1 MLSISDVAHYAI
13 NSLLTVLVINSISS
27 RLFPIVQEVNSSAVT
42 FVLSTR
48 QLWVEHLEP
57 FLSEIIELLQV
68 FLNSGTAPLQ
78 QALRRV
84 CAQLV
89 DLSPSLALAIT
100 GHVIRTTVSE
110 IKKHLEQTEGSEV
123 NMEVEEDID
132 NKKLKRCVLYCVTNM
147 KVRSH
152 TGGYPC
158 TNCALNLKQISH
170 LFKTVSVV
178 QRF

>member
-1 MLSISDVAHYAI
+1 M
-13 NSLLTVLVINSISS
+13 
-27 RLFPIVQEVNSSAVT
+27 T

-57 FLSEIIELLQV
+57 FLSEIVDLLQM

-89 DLSPSLALAIT
+89 DLSPSLALTIT

-110 IKKHLEQTEGSEV
+110 IEKHLEQTEGSEV
-123 NMEVEEDID
+123 SMEVEEEME
-132 NKKLKRCVLYCVTNM
+132 NKKLKRCLCALYCVVLRVHCMTW
-147 KVRSH
+147 
-152 TGGYPC
+152 
-158 TNCALNLKQISH
+158 
-170 LFKTVSVV
+170 
-178 QRF
+178 